1 VLGGYGVPR
10 TLPRDKDEEE
20 EEEERTRRFQTEVE
34 DRAKKKLP
42 TGIPDHGGGVTGV

>member
-10 TLPRDKDEEE
+10 TLPRDEDEE
-20 EEEERTRRFQTEVE
+20 EEEERTRRFQTELE

-42 TGIPDHGGGVTGV
+42 IGIPDHGCGVTGV